1 MRTMTCAF
9 IALLAA
15 GCGQAEQAPP
25 APHVLAPAPQT
36 LALELEPLRGPDIEG
51 RLSGELGC
59 SFSGGD
65 AVLAVAQAHVDPAA
79 RSEMLIKRNGAV
91 AQLAAV
97 EPGGYDAMVEGA
109 AFAGEGLSV
118 EILTRGRM
126 ETGNEQVAYNATITI
141 RSGDAEQMYP
151 GDWTC
156 GP

>member
-1 MRTMTCAF
+1 MRTMMWAF
-9 IALLAA
+9 IAVFAVA
-15 GCGQAEQAPP
+15 CG
-25 APHVLAPAPQT
+25 PAPQAPHT
-36 LALELEPLRGPDIEG
+36 PQTPALGPQSLALEPLLAPDVEG

-65 AVLAVAQAHVDPAA
+65 AVLAVAQGHVDAAA
-79 RSEMLIKRNGAV
+79 RSEILIKRGGAV

-118 EILTRGRM
+118 EVLTRDRM

-141 RSGDAEQMYP
+141 RSGDAAQTYP
-151 GDWTC
+151 GNWTC